1 MASEYVSFMILFG
14 LGITMVVAVGVTVSN
29 VETGIVGNVANIE
42 LMEIL
47 SDIKKDLVSGI
58 SASKLQL
65 QTGESYSFQSIV
77 DLPLTLAKSYYYTI
91 SVEATDS
98 GIYYLEGRS
107 NGIGPSYLAN
117 MTLPFSNLAPGF
129 SYIITG
135 SFDSSFLSHIIS
147 FTKSGDNPLVITL
160 RDSSG

>member
-1 MASEYVSFMILFG
+1 M
-14 LGITMVVAVGVTVSN
+14 
-29 VETGIVGNVANIE
+29 ETGIVGNVANIE

-98 GIYYLEGRS
+98 GIYFLEGRS

-117 MTLPFSNLAPGF
+117 VTLPFSNLAPGF

-135 SFDSSFLSHIIS
+135 SFDSSFISHIIT
-147 FTKSGDNPLVITL
+147 FAKTADNPLAIVLT
-160 RDSSG
+160 DSSG